1 MSVDA
6 KERIELL
13 ATCDLMRHLP
23 AEQIEQILPCIRERQ
38 LKAVRLSGTDVRRS
52 VATIEMISTCMAS
65 RVAGARR
72 ASSVHLRMDRG

>member
-38 LKAVRLSGTDVRRS
+38 LKAVGFPVRMFGDQS
-52 VATIEMISTCMAS
+52 QQS
-65 RVAGARR
+65 R
-72 ASSVHLRMDRG
+72 